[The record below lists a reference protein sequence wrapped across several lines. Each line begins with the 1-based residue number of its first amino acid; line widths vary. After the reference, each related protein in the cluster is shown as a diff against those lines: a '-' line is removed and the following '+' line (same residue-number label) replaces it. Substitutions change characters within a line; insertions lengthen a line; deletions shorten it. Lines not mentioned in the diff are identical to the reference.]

1 MSVGTV
7 NLTAKPRTAAGKS
20 GANRV
25 RDEGFV
31 PAVAYGKGLTP
42 VTLSVGPKQVAQV
55 LQSERGK
62 NTLVELTVEGGNNLL
77 AMIKDYTLHPVK
89 RTIVHVDFV
98 QVSLEKPV
106 DVDVPLIMT
115 GKAAGLTQGGVMRQV
130 YRTVPVRCLPNQIPL
145 KLDIDVTHLKLGEA
159 VATKDLKLE
168 AGVTVQL
175 PEMQT
180 LISVVAPEKDRSED
194 TAAATPAAGAAPA
207 AAAGKD
213 AKAAAPAAAGKD
225 AGKDAKKK

>member
-55 LQSERGK
+55 LLSERGK
-62 NTLVELTVEGGNNLL
+62 NTVVELTVEGGQNLL
-77 AMIKDYTLHPVK
+77 AMIKDYSLHPVK
-89 RTIVHVDFV
+89 RSIVHVDFV
-98 QVSLEKPV
+98 QVSLDKPV
-106 DVDVPLIMT
+106 DVDVPLFMT

-145 KLDIDVTHLKLGEA
+145 KLEVDVTHLKLGEA

-168 AGVTVQL
+168 TGVTVQL

-194 TAAATPAAGAAPA
+194 AAATPAAGAAPA

-213 AKAAAPAAAGKD
+213 AKAAPAAAAKD

>member
-55 LQSERGK
+55 LLSERGK
-62 NTLVELTVEGGNNLL
+62 NTVVELTVEGGQNLL
-77 AMIKDYTLHPVK
+77 AMIKDYSLHPVK
-89 RTIVHVDFV
+89 RSIVHVDFV
-98 QVSLEKPV
+98 QVSLDKPV
-106 DVDVPLIMT
+106 DVDVPLFMT

-145 KLDIDVTHLKLGEA
+145 KLET
-159 VATKDLKLE
+159 
-168 AGVTVQL
+168 GVTVQL

-194 TAAATPAAGAAPA
+194 AAATPAAGAAPA

-213 AKAAAPAAAGKD
+213 AKAAPAAAAKD